1 MVEKNNS
8 ENNSSKDDFI
18 LDDIYL
24 HHKNRHFKHNSFI
37 GYCIQQIDKKR
48 NNKQILKTNKIG
60 LRCEEID
67 LIEKTNTI
75 LLGGSVAF
83 SSFATTEDQT
93 ISSLLE
99 KNSNKKIIN
108 CGVGGHIFKQHLS
121 LYFNYLKNIETKN
134 IIILFGFNDLVNC
147 YLGRKYDEILNIEF
161 SSKVQDNYLS
171 PIKTSLKT
179 LVIQI
184 LEKIGLRNFTHDLLL
199 SQNQEKVNKG
209 IDEIEIN
216 NYINKIK
223 KDINYFNSYCN
234 KFNINLIIS
243 LQPSIYN
250 SKKDFSEYEK
260 KNLNLYLSKFPQRYK
275 FIKIFNN
282 FLHEELSSFKNYYN
296 LENIF
301 QDTSETIFFD
311 EVHLNDKGNYILA
324 NFYKKLLD

>member
-8 ENNSSKDDFI
+8 ENNLSKDNFV

-24 HHKNRHFKHNSFI
+24 HHKNRHFKQNSFI
-37 GYCIQQIDKKR
+37 GYSIKEIDKKK
-48 NNKQILKTNKIG
+48 NNQQILKTNKIG
-60 LRCEEID
+60 LRCEDLD
-67 LIEKTNTI
+67 LIQKTNTI

-83 SSFATTEDQT
+83 SSFASSEDQT

-99 KNSNKKIIN
+99 KSSNKKIIN

-161 SSKVQDNYLS
+161 SRKVQDNYLS
-171 PIKTSLKT
+171 PIRTSLKT
-179 LVIQI
+179 IVIQI
-184 LEKIGLRNFTHDLLL
+184 LEKIGLRKFTHDLLL
-199 SQNQEKVNKG
+199 SQNQGKVNKG

-223 KDINYFNSYCN
+223 KDISYFNNYCD

-243 LQPSIYN
+243 LQPSIYT
-250 SKKDFSEYEK
+250 SKKNFSEFEK
-260 KNLNLYLSKFPQRYK
+260 NNLNKYLRKFPQRYK

-282 FLHEELSSFKNYYN
+282 FLNDELSLFKNYYN

-301 QDTSETIFFD
+301 QNKSETIFFD

-324 NFYKKLLD
+324 NFFNKLLD

>member
-1 MVEKNNS
+1 MVEINNL
-8 ENNSSKDDFI
+8 ENNSSKDDFVQ
-18 LDDIYL
+18 DDIYL
-24 HHKNRHFKHNSFI
+24 HHKNKHFNQNSFI
-37 GYCIQQIDKKR
+37 GYSIKEIDKKK

-60 LRCEEID
+60 LRCEELD
-67 LIEKTNTI
+67 TIEKTNTI

-83 SSFATTEDQT
+83 SSFATSEEKT

-99 KNSNKKIIN
+99 KSSNKKVIN
-108 CGVGGHIFKQHLS
+108 CAVGGHIFKQHLS

-179 LVIQI
+179 IVLQI
-184 LEKIGLRNFTHDLLL
+184 LEKIGLRNITHDLLL
-199 SQNQEKVNKG
+199 IQNQKKVTKRIN
-209 IDEIEIN
+209 EVEIN
-216 NYINKIK
+216 NYINKII
-223 KDINYFNSYCN
+223 KDIIYFNKYCS

-243 LQPSIYN
+243 LQTSIYT
-250 SKKDFSEYEK
+250 SKKNLSEYEK
-260 KNLNLYLSKFPQRYK
+260 NNLNLYLSKFPQRYK

-282 FLHEELSSFKNYYN
+282 FLNDRLSAFKNFHN
-296 LENIF
+296 LDNIF
-301 QDTSETIFFD
+301 QDTKDSIFFD

-324 NFYKKLLD
+324 DFYKQFLD